1 MTLPVTASAIQP
13 QSGNNLF
20 NFTRTGP
27 WASLIPAGQTQL
39 PFTLQLEILQ
49 GILPVFEA
57 SQNVTANVTLVQQII
72 AAIKVVTGQ
81 L

>member
-13 QSGNNLF
+13 QSGNALL
-20 NFTRTGP
+20 NFTITGP

-39 PFTLQLEILQ
+39 PNIVQLEILESM
-49 GILPVFEA
+49 LPIFES
-57 SQNVTANVTLVQQII
+57 SQNVPANVVFVQQII
-72 AAIKVVTGQ
+72 AAIKLVNGQ